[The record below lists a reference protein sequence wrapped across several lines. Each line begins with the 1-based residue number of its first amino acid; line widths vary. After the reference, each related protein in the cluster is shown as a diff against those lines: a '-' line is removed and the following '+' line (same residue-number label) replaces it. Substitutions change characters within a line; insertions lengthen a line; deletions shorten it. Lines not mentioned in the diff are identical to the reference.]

1 MPPMVSA
8 TAVPSKIA
16 PAMLNTAERAT
27 AWPGVAPRV
36 ATRVAMALEASWN
49 PLVRA
54 KATASPMAMMS
65 PTSMGAVNTGTPKVN
80 RR

>member
-1 MPPMVSA
+1 MLK
-8 TAVPSKIA
+8 TAD
-16 PAMLNTAERAT
+16 RAT

-36 ATRVAMALEASWN
+36 ATRVAIALDASWK

-65 PTSMGAVNTGTPKVN
+65 PNSVGAVNTASGKVN
-80 RR
+80 SR